1 MSELVVAL
9 TVALFIAGGIYLLL
23 EFRETYRANRDGPRA
38 PVSGPESLI
47 GRKVKVLGVFEPSQ
61 DKNKLLGRVLIDG
74 EDWSAEMDGRLDDA
88 PEIGAQLEVFAVEP
102 SKLKVHVRGV
112 TTQ

>member
-1 MSELVVAL
+1 MSEFVAAL
-9 TVALFIAGGIYLLL
+9 TVAIAIAGGIYLIL
-23 EFRETYRANRDGPRA
+23 ELRETYRANRDGPRA

-47 GRKVKVLGVFEPSQ
+47 GRKVKVHGTFKPSQ

-74 EDWSAEMDGRLDDA
+74 EDWSAELDRPLEDA
-88 PEIGAQLEVFAVEP
+88 PEIGAQLEIVAVDP

>member
-1 MSELVVAL
+1 MSELVVVL
-9 TVALFIAGGIYLLL
+9 TVALVIGGGIYLLL
-23 EFRETYRANRDGPRA
+23 ELRETYRANRDGPRA

-74 EDWSAEMDGRLDDA
+74 EDWNAEMAARFEDA
-88 PEIGAQLEVFAVEP
+88 PETGAQLEVFTVDP